1 MFMEYAE
8 RADEAMDVI
17 VVGGGPAGLVTA
29 ALLDA
34 AGVRAEACERGS
46 EPVRQSRGTAMHPR
60 TLEVLTMID
69 AGDGRRISDVL
80 LAQGRRV
87 PGHASRRDARPARL
101 PRPGHAVPVHAD
113 APAVGA
119 EHALAVYLDA
129 RGVRVHHGAEVTA
142 AGQSADEAHV
152 QVSGARH
159 AARYLAGTD
168 GAHNMVR
175 KAAGVGFGGG
185 VPDQVGWVGDVQ
197 LAGPVEHARHHW
209 HQEPGHANMV
219 PLGGSAARVYGTQA
233 GDSQLPAGQARRQ
246 KAPFSLA
253 GPSATLTGI
262 GFGADSP
269 SWLARTTNTGR
280 RDAASPAWNWLPRA
294 PSARTRLQRTASR
307 SSRP

>member
-1 MFMEYAE
+1 MFMENAE
-8 RADEAMDVI
+8 RAGEAMDVI
-17 VVGGGPAGLVTA
+17 AAGGGPAGLMTA

-46 EPVRQSRGTAMHPR
+46 EPARQSRGTAMHPR

-87 PGHASRRDARPARL
+87 PGHAPRRAARPARL

-129 RGVRVHHGAEVTA
+129 RGVRVRHGAEVTA
-142 AGQSADEAHV
+142 AGQSTDEAHV

-159 AARYLAGTD
+159 TARYLAGTD

-175 KAAGVGFGGG
+175 KAAGIGFGGG

-262 GFGADSP
+262 SGIGFGADSP

-280 RDAASPAWNWLPRA
+280 RDAASPA
-294 PSARTRLQRTASR
+294 
-307 SSRP
+307 

>member
-1 MFMEYAE
+1 
-8 RADEAMDVI
+8 MDVI
-17 VVGGGPAGLVTA
+17 AAGGGPAGLMTA

-46 EPVRQSRGTAMHPR
+46 EPARQSRGTAMHPR

-129 RGVRVHHGAEVTA
+129 RGVPVRHGAEVTA

-152 QVSGARH
+152 QVSGPGTPRGTWPAR
-159 AARYLAGTD
+159 T
-168 GAHNMVR
+168 
-175 KAAGVGFGGG
+175 
-185 VPDQVGWVGDVQ
+185 
-197 LAGPVEHARHHW
+197 
-209 HQEPGHANMV
+209 
-219 PLGGSAARVYGTQA
+219 
-233 GDSQLPAGQARRQ
+233 
-246 KAPFSLA
+246 
-253 GPSATLTGI
+253 
-262 GFGADSP
+262 
-269 SWLARTTNTGR
+269 ARTTWCAR
-280 RDAASPAWNWLPRA
+280 PPASA
-294 PSARTRLQRTASR
+294 SARTARPGWPARPTPGGGTPPARPGTGCHPHRPPGLACNAQRHGHPGRELRYHRPGKR
-307 SSRP
+307 SSCPPRPTPAGPRAC